1 MSVNPRTRTAFTAA
15 FIALLALPRIARLVY
30 PQIWIEDESYL
41 NGAFML
47 ARGWMPYRDFPLPHL
62 PALELMMAAVF
73 KVAPIS
79 IRTAEV
85 VSAAAAFAGSVLV
98 FAIGVELTGARAGRS
113 RHRTGDR
120 SGRSKDLHY
129 EYGTGVWAA
138 IIFATS
144 ALLFRYHIF
153 EREVFD
159 VVPVLVAVWMVERD
173 QVRLKADDVRL
184 KPDTTYIVAGALVA
198 LAMAIKLT
206 AVAALVALALQLLVT
221 GRRRQAIVMTATAV
235 GLVGL
240 LSLVLAAVFG
250 QDFIVQVVVFRL
262 VHATFPSLA
271 TKIDEMRM
279 TLDVSLAAGAAGIVW
294 LVWTGRARRWAGPLL
309 QLASGFVFLVLLNPT
324 YWAHTGIELLP
335 WLALAG
341 GALVAAI
348 PARRTPAIVCAA
360 AAIGLLVYVAPIR
373 NLNWEAGDG
382 STYGFGYRDRHDIA
396 RAADYVRAHSADDA
410 LVATPPIIAL
420 AANRREV
427 VPYGEVAGEIDE
439 ITALVRRDGYLAA
452 LRSDQ
457 LRERGFWDSVRA
469 SQERMEPAL
478 DAALDAHRIAVVID
492 DSSDDLF
499 PIAMV
504 SFPQEQLERAGLSA
518 RVGVAAL
525 RGVDSAVVAGG
536 SPCAPASPAYI

>member
-1 MSVNPRTRTAFTAA
+1 MSVNPRARTAFTAA
-15 FIALLALPRIARLVY
+15 FIALLALPRVARLVY

-85 VSAAAAFAGSVLV
+85 VSAAAALAGSLLV

-113 RHRTGDR
+113 RHRPRRSEDR
-120 SGRSKDLHY
+120 AGRPDDLHY

-159 VVPVLVAVWMVERD
+159 VVPVLVAVWLVERD
-173 QVRLKADDVRL
+173 HVRL
-184 KPDTTYIVAGALVA
+184 KPDTTYRAERRETATYALAGALVA

-206 AVAALVALALQLLVT
+206 AVAALVALAIQLLVT

-309 QLASGFVFLVLLNPT
+309 QLASGFVFLVLVNPT

-335 WLALAG
+335 WLALTG

-348 PARRTPAIVCAA
+348 PARRAPAIVCAA
-360 AAIGLLVYVAPIR
+360 GAIALLVYVAPIR

-396 RAADYVRAHSADDA
+396 RAAEYVRAHSADDA

-452 LRSDQ
+452 LESDA
-457 LRERGFWDSVRA
+457 LRERGFWDSVRR
-469 SQERMEPAL
+469 SQERMAPVL
-478 DAALDAHRIAVVID
+478 DAALDRHKIAVVID

-504 SFPQEQLERAGLSA
+504 SFPQEQLERAGYQL
-518 RVGVAAL
+518 G
-525 RGVDSAVVAGG
+525 AVWPHYEAWI
-536 SPCAPASPAYI
+536 PR